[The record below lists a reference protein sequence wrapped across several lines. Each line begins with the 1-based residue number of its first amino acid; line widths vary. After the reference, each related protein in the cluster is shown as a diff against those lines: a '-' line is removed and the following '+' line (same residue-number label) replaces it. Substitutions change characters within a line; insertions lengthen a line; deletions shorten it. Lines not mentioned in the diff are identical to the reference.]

1 MGAKATFDAVN
12 KLITLTAVPV
22 GGLVTVDAQVDLY
35 SDAKEDWRRAATLN
49 RFTFPFE
56 VFGGNDLG
64 NSLAAGAFFILR
76 NDLGW
81 RIRPFEADH
90 EVTVLKNLYPKEPAQ
105 PIFVPTLGD
114 FTVAVQL
121 ERSSLT
127 LVNQTGV
134 SGLTAAESADLA
146 LTRKLQSNGAT
157 VSQDGLTAT
166 IFDDDGVTPLLVFDV
181 TPDQRTRTPQ
191 P

>member
-1 MGAKATFDAVN
+1 MGGIA
-12 KLITLTAVPV
+12 
-22 GGLVTVDAQVDLY
+22 TVDAQIDLY
-35 SDAKEDWRRAATLN
+35 SDAKEDWISDATLN

-64 NSLAAGAFFILR
+64 DGLAAGGYFILR

-81 RIRPFEADH
+81 RMRPFEADH
-90 EVTVLKNLYPKEPAQ
+90 EVRVLKNIYPKNPLL
-105 PIFVPTLGD
+105 PMFVPTLGD
-114 FTVAVQL
+114 FTVPVVL

-127 LVNQTGV
+127 LVNQVGT

-146 LTRKLQSNGAT
+146 LTRKLQTNGAT

-166 IFDDDGVTPLLVFDV
+166 IFDDDGSTPILVFDI
-181 TPDQRTRTPQ
+181 TPDQRTRTPV
-191 P
+191 